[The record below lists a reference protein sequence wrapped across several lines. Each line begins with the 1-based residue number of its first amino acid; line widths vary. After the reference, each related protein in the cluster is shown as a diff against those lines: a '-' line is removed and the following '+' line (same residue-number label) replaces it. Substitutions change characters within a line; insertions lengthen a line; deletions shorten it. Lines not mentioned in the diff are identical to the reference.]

1 MSNNKRVKEK
11 LIKLYGPECF
21 IEKLH
26 LRKDDKPRRYTGK
39 AQRQKMKQLTY
50 HHIREKSKG
59 GKSTV
64 ENRSFVI

>member
-1 MSNNKRVKEK
+1 MSSNKRAKEK
-11 LIKLYGPECF
+11 LIELYGPECF

-26 LRKDDKPRRYTGK
+26 LRDDKERRYTGK
-39 AQRQKMKQLTY
+39 GQMKRMKQLTY

-64 ENRSFVI
+64 ENRGFIIC